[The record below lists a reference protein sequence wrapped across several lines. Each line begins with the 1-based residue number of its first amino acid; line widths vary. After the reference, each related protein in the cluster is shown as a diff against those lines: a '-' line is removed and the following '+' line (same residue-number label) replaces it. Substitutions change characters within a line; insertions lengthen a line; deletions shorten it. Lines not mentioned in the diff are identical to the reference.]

1 MLSFNQKNFLFVS
14 CTQDHNLIEKPYSK
28 QRRKLNVPLKT
39 GQKVKD
45 IKILHANKS
54 TSQWVGANDLQKVD
68 KKNVLLQRIRNI
80 DRPAN
85 EHVSPPAYNVEKDE
99 KYKSNL
105 LSKIPINSTI
115 VPNLMNASQNTG
127 LMNRSFSDMSKGKSS
142 DLLTSSFNET
152 IGAKDESKTAMIS
165 KTIYNKAIDSFQ
177 LTDYCRGFLK
187 DGSFSETNNSIPV
200 FGVYCVRWR
209 RSGCTEEN
217 ETKLIVHGIGSVL
230 SSMGML

>member
-1 MLSFNQKNFLFVS
+1 MSQFVV
-14 CTQDHNLIEKPYSK
+14 QDHNLIEKPYSK
-28 QRRKLNVPLKT
+28 QRRKFNVPYKT

-68 KKNVLLQRIRNI
+68 KQSVLLQRLRSI
-80 DRPAN
+80 DRP
-85 EHVSPPAYNVEKDE
+85 EHSPLPAHNIEKDE
-99 KYKSNL
+99 KFKSNL

-115 VPNLMNASQNTG
+115 VPNLMNASQNV
-127 LMNRSFSDMSKGKSS
+127 MNRSFSEMTKGKSS
-142 DLLTSSFNET
+142 DLLTSSFSET
-152 IGAKDESKTAMIS
+152 IGVKDESKTAMVS

-187 DGSFSETNNSIPV
+187 DGSFSEENV
-200 FGVYCVRWR
+200 FGVYCIRWR

-217 ETKLIVHGIGSVL
+217 ETKLIVHGIGNVDIELNGKKRSNYF
-230 SSMGML
+230 

>member
-1 MLSFNQKNFLFVS
+1 M
-14 CTQDHNLIEKPYSK
+14 EKPYSK
-28 QRRKLNVPLKT
+28 QRRKFNVPYKT

-45 IKILHANKS
+45 IKILHASKS
-54 TSQWVGANDLQKVD
+54 TAQWVGANDLQKAD
-68 KKNVLLQRIRNI
+68 KQNVLMQRIRNI
-80 DRPAN
+80 DKPAN
-85 EHVSPPAYNVEKDE
+85 EHASVPAYNAEKDE
-99 KYKSNL
+99 KFKSNL

-115 VPNLMNASQNTG
+115 VPNLMNTSQNPG
-127 LMNRSFSDMSKGKSS
+127 VMNRSFSEMTKGKSS

-152 IGAKDESKTAMIS
+152 IASKDESKTALIS

-187 DGSFSETNNSIPV
+187 DGSFSEANNAIPV

-217 ETKLIVHGIGSVL
+217 ETKLVVHGIGMQFTLIECNVHSP
-230 SSMGML
+230 

>member
-1 MLSFNQKNFLFVS
+1 MAS
-14 CTQDHNLIEKPYSK
+14 
-28 QRRKLNVPLKT
+28 
-39 GQKVKD
+39 
-45 IKILHANKS
+45 
-54 TSQWVGANDLQKVD
+54 DLQKVD
-68 KKNVLLQRIRNI
+68 KQNILMERIRNI
-80 DRPAN
+80 DRPSHEQTPLPVQN
-85 EHVSPPAYNVEKDE
+85 IEKDE

-105 LSKIPINSTI
+105 LAKIPINSTI
-115 VPNLMNASQNTG
+115 VPNLKNVNQNPG
-127 LMNRSFSDMSKGKSS
+127 MLNRSFSDMSKGKGS

-187 DGSFSETNNSIPV
+187 DGSYSKSNNSGPV

-217 ETKLIVHGIGSVL
+217 ETKLIVHGIGMVNIDRCVAVITNNFCL
-230 SSMGML
+230 LKFFL

>member
-1 MLSFNQKNFLFVS
+1 M
-14 CTQDHNLIEKPYSK
+14 
-28 QRRKLNVPLKT
+28 
-39 GQKVKD
+39 KD

-54 TSQWVGANDLQKVD
+54 TEQWIGVNDFQKVD
-68 KKNVLLQRIRNI
+68 KQNVLLQRIRNI
-80 DRPAN
+80 DKPAI
-85 EHVSPPAYNVEKDE
+85 EHTAHPAYNVEKEE
-99 KYKSNL
+99 KFKSNL

-115 VPNLMNASQNTG
+115 VPNLMNTSQNAG
-127 LMNRSFSDMSKGKSS
+127 VMNRSFTEMSKGKSS

-152 IGAKDESKTAMIS
+152 ITSKVEPKTALIS

-187 DGSFSETNNSIPV
+187 DGICGEVNNSVPV

-217 ETKLIVHGIGSVL
+217 ETKLIVHGIG
-230 SSMGML
+230 MQC